1 MRQHYLALLSV
12 FASLPAMA
20 PVGDARRAGI
30 AAVMA
35 GWRYIARRPV
45 LRGSFLSDLAATV
58 PSTSNAQAPMPLR
71 MRGTV
76 KKFSATTG
84 ILSLSTANGTAEF
97 KLAAETR
104 IRQDSRTIEA
114 GDLEKLVGWHAVVHY
129 REGSADRTVE
139 SVHVFGGS

>member
-1 MRQHYLALLSV
+1 MRGLLILFLLCSAIGPQDGLAQAV
-12 FASLPAMA
+12 PDAGRASKAV
-20 PVGDARRAGI
+20 PV
-30 AAVMA
+30 
-35 GWRYIARRPV
+35 
-45 LRGSFLSDLAATV
+45 ATV
-58 PSTSNAQAPMPLR
+58 PSPSNAQAPMPLR

-84 ILSLSTANGTAEF
+84 ILSLSTPNGTAEF
-97 KLAAETR
+97 KLADETR

-114 GDLEKLVGWHAVVHY
+114 SDLEKLVGWHAVVHY

>member
-1 MRQHYLALLSV
+1 VSGGTVVKGLLVLLLFCSVIDTHDGLAQAV
-12 FASLPAMA
+12 TDADRVGKTGPTAIA
-20 PVGDARRAGI
+20 P
-30 AAVMA
+30 
-35 GWRYIARRPV
+35 P
-45 LRGSFLSDLAATV
+45 
-58 PSTSNAQAPMPLR
+58 TSNAQAPMPLR

-114 GDLEKLVGWHAVVHY
+114 CDLEKLIGWRVVVHY
-129 REGSADRTVE
+129 REARADRTVE
-139 SVHVFGGS
+139 SVHVIGGS